1 MRRWEVV
8 VAVEGQAAEMEAR
21 LSDVNL
27 AHVTP
32 TAGRRGRALTVTLV
46 VRTGGGA
53 AVAERYALDALEEAG
68 IPARVVRTVPLS

>member
-8 VAVEGQAAEMEAR
+8 VAVEAPAVGLETR
-21 LSDVNL
+21 LADVNL
-27 AHVTP
+27 AHMTP

-53 AVAERYALDALEEAG
+53 GVAERYALDALEEAG
-68 IPARVVRTVPLS
+68 ITARIVRTVPLS